1 MPTLPRKPTTVS
13 RTMLTAL
20 TVLAC
25 LLVVSACNSRG
36 INGANGAIGSQGKG
50 DWVCD
55 AGKAAD
61 DWDCIQT
68 EDIAPVLSELEA
80 RKSREAEQQA
90 KVLEQALT
98 PDQTRALSQTEPVLS
113 APTPDNPS
121 AAITPFQAPPSPT
134 DLSQTV
140 PTQTVPSQTA
150 PTQTVPSQTSLE
162 GSPVPLPPGSFT
174 TPQPIIDPAAH
185 TRPKPIPEPPL
196 ATAPAPAPAPA
207 PKLTTAEKPAAQV
220 DSREE
225 PAYAE
230 FAYRPPEP
238 VRIIDLPEE
247 FYAAQLLAVSTKQ
260 QIEDFVIEKDLYNMS
275 AARIER
281 EGQILYVLLLGVYE
295 TEEIALKAVALMPK
309 DVRELN
315 PWVRPIVG
323 LQESMTKAE
332 QLMANAGPG

>member
-36 INGANGAIGSQGKG
+36 NNGANGAIGSQGKG
-50 DWVCD
+50 EWVCD

>member
-196 ATAPAPAPAPA
+196 ATEPAPA

-225 PAYAE
+225 PTYAE